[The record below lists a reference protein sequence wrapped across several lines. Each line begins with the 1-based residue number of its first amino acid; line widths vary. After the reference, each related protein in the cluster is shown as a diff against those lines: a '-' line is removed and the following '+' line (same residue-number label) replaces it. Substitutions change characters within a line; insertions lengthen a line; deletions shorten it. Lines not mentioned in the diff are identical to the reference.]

1 MEPPPSPGSSILASP
16 STKRRRLAADGYTI
30 LLTGIAK
37 AGKTTISNRL
47 TQLLKSHDI
56 PVKQI
61 DGKMFADGLAKPT
74 PLRPYFVHLASKSAK
89 MFTEEGYITI
99 ISIIAPLLKDRKEAR
114 QSHAKVGMRF
124 VEVYVDRDKEESR
137 KETGFDRNVAH
148 AVDDDYQPP
157 TPTQPADIVLNRI
170 GDNMEQLFDSLVME
184 LVHRHVIPSS
194 IQNPSSRMSI
204 PPSSPSSTRST
215 SGSEGGGFKKPRRK
229 GVLLSIFEQVL
240 VDMRRIGLVGNWD
253 GDTDNPFFML
263 LMDEW
268 IQHYKSY
275 EGDARFFPVL
285 IPFPKQMTTPT
296 TTPKEGEKA
305 VEKKMQDDFIPVY
318 WDSSDGT
325 IRFGRI
331 QPRGTH
337 PNHAKCCRCWN
348 QATSTGCLCDTHS
361 TTRMTHF
368 SVLLDKSTQNH
379 FYHVAVASTRVKK
392 TLWTKEVGPL
402 EKSLT

>member
-1 MEPPPSPGSSILASP
+1 
-16 STKRRRLAADGYTI
+16 
-30 LLTGIAK
+30 
-37 AGKTTISNRL
+37 
-47 TQLLKSHDI
+47 
-56 PVKQI
+56 
-61 DGKMFADGLAKPT
+61 
-74 PLRPYFVHLASKSAK
+74 
-89 MFTEEGYITI
+89 
-99 ISIIAPLLKDRKEAR
+99 
-114 QSHAKVGMRF
+114 
-124 VEVYVDRDKEESR
+124 
-137 KETGFDRNVAH
+137 
-148 AVDDDYQPP
+148 
-157 TPTQPADIVLNRI
+157 
-170 GDNMEQLFDSLVME
+170 
-184 LVHRHVIPSS
+184 
-194 IQNPSSRMSI
+194 MSI